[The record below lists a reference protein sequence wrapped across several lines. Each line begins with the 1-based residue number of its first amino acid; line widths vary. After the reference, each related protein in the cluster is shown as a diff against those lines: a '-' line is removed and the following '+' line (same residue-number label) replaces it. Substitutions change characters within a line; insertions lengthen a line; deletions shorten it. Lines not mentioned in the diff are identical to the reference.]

1 MLKKLTFATV
11 FAVAL
16 LMTPAAHAGL
26 TVAVP
31 EPGTLMMLAPGV
43 LALGSMMIG
52 LRRKR

>member
-1 MLKKLTFATV
+1 VKKLTFAAA
-11 FAVAL
+11 FALAF

-26 TVAVP
+26 SVAVP

-43 LALGSMMIG
+43 LALGGMMLG